1 MVTIQALIGY
11 RLETLESFATRF
23 TQLVT
28 DQCSASEQE
37 IIWND
42 VQYGYNFLVLAISCH
57 ENLKTGLPE
66 HMIVKAIQG
75 DDAVYVVQKAWKYEP
90 NDGELEGWFEE
101 LGSFIIICGKIM
113 ISRCAPNVWCRDAY
127 IFCVYLYL
135 SKQELAVS

>member
-1 MVTIQALIGY
+1 MTEFVPVGETVQEWSQMITIQALIGY

-23 TQLVT
+23 TQHVI
-28 DQCSASEQE
+28 DQCSASDQG

-42 VQYGYNFLVLAISCH
+42 VRYGYNFLVWAISCH

-75 DDAVYVVQKAWKYEP
+75 DDALYVVQKAWKYEP

-101 LGSFIIICGKIM
+101 LGSFIVCGKNNDFKM
-113 ISRCAPNVWCRDAY
+113 CP
-127 IFCVYLYL
+127 
-135 SKQELAVS
+135 